1 LSAATPGRTS
11 RRLAVVWLVLAVL
24 AAAII
29 LIERGD
35 RAAMKAGENA
45 RDERMFLPV
54 SILEIGAV
62 EILNQGTLHRFERD
76 TAGLWFYHGIHAESQ
91 QQHEHTVDPAAA
103 ARIDKAMTGFGR
115 TRMERQFPL
124 NVQADE
130 FGVTRPEIFI
140 MVYLPKSPQPL
151 SRYAVGIVAP
161 DSVSRYV
168 LPVGQSSVVTIPTYH
183 IDNLLNLIASFAVAP
198 VPAKRGAAPR

>member
-151 SRYAVGIVAP
+151 SR
-161 DSVSRYV
+161 
-168 LPVGQSSVVTIPTYH
+168 
-183 IDNLLNLIASFAVAP
+183 
-198 VPAKRGAAPR
+198 